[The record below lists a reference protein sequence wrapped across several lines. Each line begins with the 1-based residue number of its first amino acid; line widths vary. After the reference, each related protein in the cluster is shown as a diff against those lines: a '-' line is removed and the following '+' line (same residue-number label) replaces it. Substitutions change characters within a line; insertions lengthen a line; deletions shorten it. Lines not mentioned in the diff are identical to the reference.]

1 MKILVVDDEIVSRTK
16 LTLIM
21 EHFGDCDVVDNG
33 QDALA
38 LFRAAHHQEDPFE
51 LIMLD
56 INMPVMDGIA
66 VLSEIRDVEKNLKLK
81 KNEAA
86 KILMA
91 TSCRDKDQIIACVQS
106 GCNDYIGKPFDID
119 IIRKKLDKL
128 GIKEQSKRV
137 DTPDT
142 QADAP
147 SPSAQFIDSIS
158 SIFEKRKINLP
169 TLPGI
174 QVKFR
179 EMIIKGAISHQLAN
193 LLKIDVAISTEL
205 IRLSNSVYCRGL
217 TADKSIEQAISR
229 LGLSA
234 TVQLVA
240 ELSNREYFSMKTP
253 KYRALI
259 EQFWKHSIA
268 SAYAAEIASGLLNLK
283 LAADPFFMGLLH
295 DVGKLALLQIM
306 AEMEQKGKLNG
317 GATKAKLVGTLREY
331 HCQFGAKLLE
341 KWRYSKSYV
350 HSALYHED
358 VNYEPENEAEKE
370 EDIPPEL
377 LVVHFANLLAK
388 SVGHDLNADNVQ
400 PIDLENIESTTLLKL
415 NQDQITQTQQAVHKE
430 MEAVEDLL

>member
-16 LTLIM
+16 LTLIL
-21 EHFGDCDVVDNG
+21 EHFGDCDTVDNG
-33 QDALA
+33 KDALG
-38 LFRAAHHQEDPFE
+38 LFRAAHHKKDPFD

-56 INMPVMDGIA
+56 INMPEMDGIT
-66 VLSEIRDVEKNLKLK
+66 VLSEIRAAEKKLKLK
-81 KNEAA
+81 KDEAA

-119 IIRKKLDKL
+119 IIRTKLDKL
-128 GIKEQSKRV
+128 GIKEQNKSAH
-137 DTPDT
+137 TPDT
-142 QADAP
+142 QPDAP

-158 SIFEKRKINLP
+158 SIIERRNINLP

-179 EMIIKGAISHQLAN
+179 EMLIKGAISHQLAN
-193 LLKIDVAISTEL
+193 LLKIDVAISAEL
-205 IRLSNSVYCRGL
+205 IRLSNSDYCPGI
-217 TADKSIEQAISR
+217 TASKSIEQAISR

-268 SAYAAEIASGLLNLK
+268 CAYAAEMTSGLLKLK
-283 LAADPFFMGLLH
+283 LTAEPFFMGLLH

-306 AEMEQKGKLNG
+306 ADLEQNGKLNG
-317 GATKAKLVGTLREY
+317 GATTAKLVGTLRQY

-350 HSALYHED
+350 HSALHHED
-358 VNYEPENEAEKE
+358 VNLETETAAQKKKV
-370 EDIPPEL
+370 ISPEL
-377 LVVHFANLLAK
+377 RVVRFANLLAK
-388 SVGHDLNADNVQ
+388 SVGHDLYAGSVQ
-400 PIDLENIESTTLLKL
+400 AIDLENVESKALLNL
-415 NQDQITQTQQAVHKE
+415 NRDQIIQTQQAVHKE
-430 MEAVEDLL
+430 MMVVEELL